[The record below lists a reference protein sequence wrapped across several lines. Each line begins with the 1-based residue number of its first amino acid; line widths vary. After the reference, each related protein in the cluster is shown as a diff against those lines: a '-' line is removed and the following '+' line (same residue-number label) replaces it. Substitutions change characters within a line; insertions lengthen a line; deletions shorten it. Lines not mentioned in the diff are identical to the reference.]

1 MTANIFARAGKH
13 VAGCNQWRKPE
24 TGQIIG
30 SWCKTHINKHFIIST
45 MEEKRMNIKREI
57 KSYIVKEGIS
67 MHELVERLHINH
79 KWSKSVSNFSGK
91 LQRGTLRYS
100 EAHDIAN
107 ELGYE
112 IVWVKK
118 GSH

>member
-1 MTANIFARAGKH
+1 
-13 VAGCNQWRKPE
+13 
-24 TGQIIG
+24 
-30 SWCKTHINKHFIIST
+30 
-45 MEEKRMNIKREI
+45 MEEKCMNIKREI